1 MNESLFPPLRS
12 PDDREAIRIG
22 DRALSYAEVSRV
34 AAAAATRVAGA
45 SRVAVWAE
53 PTLELCVAVLGALG
67 AGVPI
72 VPINPGLGSRELGH
86 IVQDSAPERLVAWA
100 GVEPPEHLD
109 GLDRI
114 DVDLTGA
121 DATAPPDVPG
131 DVHDDDV
138 AFVMYTSGTTGPPK
152 GVQIPR
158 RAIATNLDA
167 LAEIWQWSAEDRVAQ
182 ALPVFHVHGLI
193 LGLLGPLR
201 RGGSVEHVG
210 RFSPGALGDALTRG
224 ATMVFGVP
232 TMYTRIARQAAE
244 DRELAEAFGKA
255 RLLISGSAALP
266 TTVHDAM
273 KRLTG
278 QSVLERYGLT
288 ETLMNTGTRLGDE
301 IIPGRVGMPVPGVEV
316 KLIGDDG
323 EEVDATD
330 DETIGEVAVRGPNL
344 FNGYLNRPDATEDAM
359 RDGWFMTGDMATRNE
374 AGSIKLVG
382 RKSTDMIKS
391 GGYRIG
397 AGEIE
402 GALLEHPA
410 VAEVAVTAKPDE
422 DLGER
427 IVAWVVLEDGQT
439 AQPDELSE
447 HVANLLT
454 RHKRPREVNF
464 VDELP
469 RNAMGK
475 VMKRE
480 LTREETSG

>member
-1 MNESLFPPLRS
+1 MSESLFPPLHS
-12 PDDREAIRIG
+12 PDDREAMRIG
-22 DRALSYAEVSRV
+22 DRALSYAELGRAGAAV
-34 AAAAATRVAGA
+34 AAQLAGA

-53 PTLELCVAVLGALG
+53 PTLELCVGVLGALG
-67 AGVPI
+67 AGIPI

-86 IVQDSAPERLVAWA
+86 IVEDSAPEMLVAWP
-100 GVEPPEHLD
+100 GVDPPEQLAGIGRLD
-109 GLDRI
+109 VELSASPAAAPSPNG
-114 DVDLTGA
+114 GA
-121 DATAPPDVPG
+121 S
-131 DVHDDDV
+131 DDDV

-158 RAIATNLDA
+158 RALASNLDA
-167 LAEIWQWSAEDRVAQ
+167 LAEIWQWTAEDRVAH

-193 LGLLGPLR
+193 LGMLGPLR
-201 RGGSVEHVG
+201 RGGSFEHVG
-210 RFSPGALGDALTRG
+210 RFSPEALAGAVERG

-232 TMYTRIARQAAE
+232 TMYTRIVRAAAE
-244 DRELAEAFGKA
+244 DRALAEAFGKA

-266 TTVHDAM
+266 TTVHEQI

-278 QSVLERYGLT
+278 QEILERYGLT
-288 ETLMNTGTRLGDE
+288 ETLMNAGVRLGDE
-301 IIPGRVGMPVPGVEV
+301 IIPGRVGMPLPGVEV
-316 KLIGDDG
+316 QLIGEDG
-323 EEVDATD
+323 DPLDAID

-344 FNGYLNRPDATEDAM
+344 FTGYLNRPDATEEAM

-374 AGSIKLVG
+374 AGSLRLVG

-427 IVAWVVLEDGQT
+427 IVAWVVLEPDGDTT
-439 AQPDELSE
+439 ADELSQ

-454 RHKRPREVNF
+454 KHKRPREVHF
-464 VDELP
+464 VTELP

-480 LTREETSG
+480 LGR